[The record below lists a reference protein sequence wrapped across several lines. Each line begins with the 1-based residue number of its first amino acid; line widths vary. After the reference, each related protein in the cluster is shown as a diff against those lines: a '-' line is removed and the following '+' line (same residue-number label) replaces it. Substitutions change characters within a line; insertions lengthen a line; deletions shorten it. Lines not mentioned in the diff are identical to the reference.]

1 MAVAVAVVAT
11 VVELQVRADLVSV
24 EQVDLEVV
32 VPQVLQLLMLIQVVA
47 VAEVVQHMAVAEAAV
62 LVL

>member
-47 VAEVVQHMAVAEAAV
+47 VAEVVQHMVQVEVV
-62 LVL
+62 LPVL